1 MGQRAT
7 IINLE
12 QSYVVLRGEPIL
24 DTEEG
29 VLIIAFE
36 DGTSR
41 TFNWDHVVD
50 FYYMSED
57 EYVELVELHDEHGE
71 QF

>member
-1 MGQRAT
+1 MSRAT
-7 IINLE
+7 VVNLRDSWLMLKG
-12 QSYVVLRGEPIL
+12 QPIL
-24 DTEEG
+24 DTQEG

-50 FYYMSED
+50 YYCMTED
-57 EYVELVELHDEHGE
+57 EYEELMRLGDQYGE
-71 QF
+71 SL

>member
-7 IINLE
+7 LINLIDRYIIV
-12 QSYVVLRGEPIL
+12 SGEPIL
-24 DTEEG
+24 DTQEG

-41 TFNWDHVVD
+41 TFNWEHVID
-50 FYYMSED
+50 FYYMTESEFQNFFNS
-57 EYVELVELHDEHGE
+57 EEHR
-71 QF
+71 

>member
-1 MGQRAT
+1 MALRAT
-7 IINLE
+7 VINLIDR
-12 QSYVVLRGEPIL
+12 YLVVSGEPIL

-29 VLIIAFE
+29 VLIIAFD

-41 TFNWDHVVD
+41 TFNWSHVID

-57 EYVELVELHDEHGE
+57 ETSRLLGDDDDDH
-71 QF
+71 

>member
-7 IINLE
+7 VINLRD
-12 QSYVVLRGEPIL
+12 SYVIVGGEPIL

-29 VLIIAFE
+29 VLIIAFD

-41 TFNWDHVVD
+41 TFNWQHVID
-50 FYYMSED
+50 YYYMSEEEFD
-57 EYVELVELHDEHGE
+57 SMLRDALE
-71 QF
+71 

>member
-7 IINLE
+7 AINLVDKYILV
-12 QSYVVLRGEPIL
+12 SGEPIL

-29 VLIIAFE
+29 VLIIAFD

-41 TFNWDHVVD
+41 TFNWDYVLD

-57 EYVELVELHDEHGE
+57 EFEALREGFDL
-71 QF
+71 

>member
-1 MGQRAT
+1 MRAT
-7 IINLE
+7 VVNLKD
-12 QSYVVLRGEPIL
+12 SYIVVSGEPIL

-41 TFNWDHVVD
+41 TFNWNYVID
-50 FYYMSED
+50 YYHMTEEEYQGLLLD
-57 EYVELVELHDEHGE
+57 ERE
-71 QF
+71 

>member
-1 MGQRAT
+1 MSFRAT
-7 IINLE
+7 VINLIDR
-12 QSYVVLRGEPIL
+12 YLVVTGEPIL

-29 VLIIAFE
+29 VLIVAFH

-41 TFNWDHVVD
+41 TFNWDHVID

-57 EYVELVELHDEHGE
+57 ETQTLFGE
-71 QF
+71 MER